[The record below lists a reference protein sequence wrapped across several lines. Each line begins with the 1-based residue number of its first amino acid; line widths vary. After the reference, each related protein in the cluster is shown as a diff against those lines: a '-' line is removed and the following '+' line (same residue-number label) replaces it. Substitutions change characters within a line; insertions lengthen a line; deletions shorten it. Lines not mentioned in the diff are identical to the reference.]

1 MKDMDFFEIADLNY
15 SVSFLSWRK
24 DQCPCI
30 VTTSCMWIRGEL
42 KRPSS
47 QEAVKIDRLL
57 QGSELLAFMGY
68 DHKLQSEFLHN
79 SSQKEHVSLAGNM
92 FDRNSIMAVMLAAYT
107 CLPLSQFYQAKQSS
121 YAQPEAEE
129 SLSVNVEE
137 SSSVN
142 AEESEAE
149 LQSEDEEAES
159 AEFSAEDLAADI
171 VFD

>member
-15 SVSFLSWRK
+15 SVRFLSWRK

-68 DHKLQSEFLHN
+68 DHTLQSEFLHN

-92 FDRNSIMAVMLAAYT
+92 FDRNSIMAVMLAAYI

-129 SLSVNVEE
+129 SLSVN
-137 SSSVN
+137 

-149 LQSEDEEAES
+149 LQSEDEESES
-159 AEFSAEDLAADI
+159 ATRSEAISSIENLAADI